1 MNKLLLPLQSLSRL
15 TTTSAF
21 DALRPNDI
29 EPKTFGQAT
38 KMSQETPDS
47 ECFFEPCNCLLTMSS
62 KSETRG
68 ER

>member
-47 ECFFEPCNCLLTMSS
+47 ECFFNLAIAC
-62 KSETRG
+62 
-68 ER
+68 